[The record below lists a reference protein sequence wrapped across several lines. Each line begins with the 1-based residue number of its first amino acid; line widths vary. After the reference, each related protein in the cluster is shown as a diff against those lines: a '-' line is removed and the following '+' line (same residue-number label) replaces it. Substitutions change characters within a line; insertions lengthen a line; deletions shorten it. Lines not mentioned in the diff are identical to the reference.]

1 MPLLFLSAFLSLRL
15 CNPLLDFTDILLYTI
30 FILSE
35 SWESWGKSCSGS
47 ALCGQCR
54 IDRTGPDR

>member
-1 MPLLFLSAFLSLRL
+1 MKIKKIFSPDGTAFLSLRL

-35 SWESWGKSCSGS
+35 SWE
-47 ALCGQCR
+47 R
-54 IDRTGPDR
+54 